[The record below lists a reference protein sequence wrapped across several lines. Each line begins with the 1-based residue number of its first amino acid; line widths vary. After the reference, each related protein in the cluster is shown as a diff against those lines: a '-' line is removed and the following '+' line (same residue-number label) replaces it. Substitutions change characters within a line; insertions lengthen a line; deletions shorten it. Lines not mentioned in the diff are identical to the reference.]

1 MFDTYDILRTS
12 LIIIVIDIDEKL
24 ILIKLLKITFY
35 FQVKLKFLIHILDF

>member
-24 ILIKLLKITFY
+24 ILIKLLKIAFY